1 MKGLRMKRPSVL
13 IAIPCYGGQIQD
25 TVGSSLYQIGK
36 TYQHRYGINTDL
48 MLVSNEQLIST
59 GRQNIANLFLNDTTH
74 DYIMCIDADIGFHY
88 EQIYQLLVHQ
98 KEFVTAAYSMKVIP
112 PQYNFEIHPSFETD
126 GSLIRLNHI
135 GTGFQLVHRTVFE
148 DIAKDF
154 PDLKYQP
161 SEKHRI
167 ISQKNKDNSYH
178 YYQTMID
185 GGIIP
190 EDISFCRRYNET
202 GGKIW
207 LDPDISLTHC
217 GNHIF
222 EGIQNFGD
230 TIRAK
235 IKEQQ

>member
-1 MKGLRMKRPSVL
+1 MKRPSVL

-25 TVGSSLYQIGK
+25 TLVSQLYQIGK
-36 TYQHRYGINTDL
+36 NYQSVYGINTDL
-48 MLVSNEQLIST
+48 MLVSNESLIST
-59 GRQNIANLFLNDTTH
+59 GRQNIANIFLNDTMH
-74 DYIMCIDADIGFHY
+74 DYLMCIDADVGFKQ
-88 EQIYQLLVHQ
+88 EAIYTLLNHQ

-112 PQYNFEIHPSFETD
+112 PRYNFEIHPSMEMD
-126 GSLIRLNHI
+126 SNLVRLSHI

-154 PDLKYQP
+154 PDLKYEP
-161 SEKHRI
+161 NETHRA
-167 ISQKNKDNSYH
+167 ISLKNKNNSFH

-190 EDISFCRRYNET
+190 EDIQFCRRYNQT

-207 LDPDISLTHC
+207 LDPDIELTHC

-222 EGIQNFGD
+222 QGVPDLGSS
-230 TIRAK
+230 IRNK
-235 IKEQQ
+235 IKEQK